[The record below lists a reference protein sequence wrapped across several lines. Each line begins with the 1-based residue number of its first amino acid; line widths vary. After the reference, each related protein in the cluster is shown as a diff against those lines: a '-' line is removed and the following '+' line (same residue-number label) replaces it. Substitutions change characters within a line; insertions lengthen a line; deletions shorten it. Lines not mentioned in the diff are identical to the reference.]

1 MSKNKIEDQAVFGC
15 YSQSEN
21 KVTLALLKVLERAHG
36 DSLLRNLIE
45 AADGEDLP
53 DNNIVLES
61 QVTDTAQHSI
71 PDGKISCQYAF
82 QYFIESKL
90 SEDIPAKQL
99 QQHLETVH
107 SLQEKNVNAHLIYIT
122 QHSQRPKELKE
133 HNEVLWINWTTVTKC
148 LREYE
153 EDNNDPVLKYLIEQ
167 FELFV
172 RSNNV
177 YDDSENRVLIVGG
190 SSAESVALNYN
201 FYACQAN
208 RSFRNTGY
216 IAFLRKKKI
225 SYLFKIVGEVKDSV
239 DLREEPSIVPP
250 SYFDEVEPDYQGTP
264 HKLFKLERVEEF
276 VGPINDD
283 SVDKNGKH
291 CAFVQR
297 QGYTTLEQ
305 FMDANLTSD
314 LRD

>member
-15 YSQSEN
+15 YSQNEN
-21 KVTLALLKVLERAHG
+21 KVTLALLKILERAKG

-45 AADGEDLP
+45 LADGEDLP
-53 DNNIVLES
+53 DNQILLES
-61 QVTDTAQHSI
+61 QVTDTAEHSI

-99 QQHLETVH
+99 QQHLETVR
-107 SLQEKNVNAHLIYIT
+107 KTPNAHLIYIT

-133 HNEVLWINWTTVTKC
+133 HNEVLWTNWTKVTKC
-148 LREYE
+148 LRSYE
-153 EDNNDPVLKYLIEQ
+153 DDNNDPVLKYLIEQ

-190 SSAESVALNYN
+190 NFAEDVALKYN

-225 SYLFKIVGEVKDSV
+225 SYLFKIVGEVKNSV
-239 DLREEPSIVPP
+239 NLREDPEIVPP
-250 SYFDEVEPDYQGTP
+250 SYFDEVELDYQGTP
-264 HKLFKLERVEEF
+264 HKLFKLERVETF
-276 VGPINDD
+276 VGPIIDD

-297 QGYTTLEQ
+297 QGYTTYDQ
-305 FMDANLTSD
+305 FMDAKVTSD

>member
-21 KVTLALLKVLERAHG
+21 KVTLALLKVLERAKG
-36 DSLLRNLIE
+36 DALLRNLIE
-45 AADGEDLP
+45 VADGEDLP

-61 QVTDTAQHSI
+61 QVTDTAEHSI

-99 QQHLETVH
+99 QQHLETVR
-107 SLQEKNVNAHLIYIT
+107 KTPNAHLIYIT
-122 QHSQRPKELKE
+122 QHSQRPKELME
-133 HNEVLWINWTTVTKC
+133 HKDVLWTNWTKVTEC
-148 LREYE
+148 LRSYE
-153 EDNNDPVLKYLIEQ
+153 DDNNDPVLKYLIEQ

-172 RSNNV
+172 RSNKV

-190 SSAESVALNYN
+190 NFAEDVALKYN

-239 DLREEPSIVPP
+239 NLREEPGIVPP
-250 SYFDEVEPDYQGTP
+250 SYFDEVELDYQGTP

-276 VGPINDD
+276 AGPIIDD

-297 QGYTTLEQ
+297 QGYTTLDQ
-305 FMDANLTSD
+305 FMNAKVTSD

>member
-15 YSQSEN
+15 YSQNEN
-21 KVTLALLKVLERAHG
+21 KVTLALLKILERAKG

-45 AADGEDLP
+45 LADGEDLP
-53 DNNIVLES
+53 DNQILLES
-61 QVTDTAQHSI
+61 QVTDTAEHSI

-99 QQHLETVH
+99 QQHLETVR
-107 SLQEKNVNAHLIYIT
+107 KTPNAHLIYIT
-122 QHSQRPKELKE
+122 QHSQRPKELME
-133 HNEVLWINWTTVTKC
+133 HKDVLWTNWTKVTEC
-148 LREYE
+148 LRDYE
-153 EDNNDPVLKYLIEQ
+153 DDNNDPVLKYLIEQ

-190 SSAESVALNYN
+190 NFAESVALNYN

-225 SYLFKIVGEVKDSV
+225 SYLFKVVGEVKDAV
-239 DLREEPSIVPP
+239 NLREEPSIVPP

-264 HKLFKLERVEEF
+264 HKLFKLERVETF
-276 VGPINDD
+276 VDPIIDD

-305 FMDANLTSD
+305 FKNAKLTSD

>member
-21 KVTLALLKVLERAHG
+21 KVTLALLKILERAKG

-45 AADGEDLP
+45 VADGEDLP
-53 DNNIVLES
+53 DNQILLES
-61 QVTDTAQHSI
+61 QVTDTAEHSI

-99 QQHLETVH
+99 QQHLETVR
-107 SLQEKNVNAHLIYIT
+107 KTPNAHLIYIT
-122 QHSQRPKELKE
+122 QHFQRPKELME
-133 HNEVLWINWTTVTKC
+133 HKDVLWTNWTKVTEC
-148 LREYE
+148 LRDYE
-153 EDNNDPVLKYLIEQ
+153 DDNNDPVLKYLIEQ

-225 SYLFKIVGEVKDSV
+225 SYLFKIVGEVKDSGN
-239 DLREEPSIVPP
+239 LREEPSIVPP

-297 QGYTTLEQ
+297 QGYTTLDQ
-305 FMDANLTSD
+305 FMNAKVTSD

>member
-21 KVTLALLKVLERAHG
+21 KVTLALLKVLERAKG
-36 DSLLRNLIE
+36 DALLRNLIE
-45 AADGEDLP
+45 EADGEDLP
-53 DNNIVLES
+53 DNNILLES
-61 QVTDTAQHSI
+61 QVTDTAEHSI

-99 QQHLETVH
+99 QQHLETVR
-107 SLQEKNVNAHLIYIT
+107 KTPNAHLIYIT
-122 QHSQRPKELKE
+122 QHSQRPKELME
-133 HNEVLWINWTTVTKC
+133 HKDVLWTNWTKVTEC
-148 LREYE
+148 LRSYE
-153 EDNNDPVLKYLIEQ
+153 DDNNDPVLKYLIEQ

-190 SSAESVALNYN
+190 NFAEDVALKYN

-239 DLREEPSIVPP
+239 NLREEPGIVPP
-250 SYFDEVEPDYQGTP
+250 SYFDEVELDYQGTP

-276 VGPINDD
+276 AGPIIDD

-297 QGYTTLEQ
+297 QGYTTLDQ
-305 FMDANLTSD
+305 FMNAKVTSD

>member
-1 MSKNKIEDQAVFGC
+1 MRDYED
-15 YSQSEN
+15 
-21 KVTLALLKVLERAHG
+21 
-36 DSLLRNLIE
+36 
-45 AADGEDLP
+45 
-53 DNNIVLES
+53 
-61 QVTDTAQHSI
+61 
-71 PDGKISCQYAF
+71 
-82 QYFIESKL
+82 
-90 SEDIPAKQL
+90 
-99 QQHLETVH
+99 
-107 SLQEKNVNAHLIYIT
+107 
-122 QHSQRPKELKE
+122 
-133 HNEVLWINWTTVTKC
+133 
-148 LREYE
+148 
-153 EDNNDPVLKYLIEQ
+153 DNNDPVLKYLIEQ

-190 SSAESVALNYN
+190 NFAESVALNYN

-216 IAFLRKKKI
+216 IAFLRKKNI
-225 SYLFKIVGEVKDSV
+225 SYLFKIVGEVKDAV
-239 DLREEPSIVPP
+239 NLREEPSIVPP

-264 HKLFKLERVEEF
+264 HKLFKLERVETF
-276 VGPINDD
+276 VDPIIDD

-305 FMDANLTSD
+305 FKNAKLTSD

>member
-15 YSQSEN
+15 YSQNEN
-21 KVTLALLKVLERAHG
+21 KVTLALLKILERAKG

-45 AADGEDLP
+45 LADGEDLP
-53 DNNIVLES
+53 DNQILLES
-61 QVTDTAQHSI
+61 QVTDTAEHSI

-99 QQHLETVH
+99 QQHLETVR
-107 SLQEKNVNAHLIYIT
+107 KTPNAHLIYIT
-122 QHSQRPKELKE
+122 QHSQRPKELME
-133 HNEVLWINWTTVTKC
+133 HKDVLWTNWTKVTEC
-148 LREYE
+148 LRDYE
-153 EDNNDPVLKYLIEQ
+153 DDNNDPVLKYLIEQ

-190 SSAESVALNYN
+190 NFAEDVALKYN

-239 DLREEPSIVPP
+239 NLREEPGIVPP
-250 SYFDEVEPDYQGTP
+250 SYFDEVELDYQGTP

-276 VGPINDD
+276 AGPIIDD

-297 QGYTTLEQ
+297 QGYTTLDQ
-305 FMDANLTSD
+305 FRNAKVTSD

>member
-21 KVTLALLKVLERAHG
+21 KVTLALLKVLERAKG
-36 DSLLRNLIE
+36 DALLRNLIE
-45 AADGEDLP
+45 VADGEDLP

-61 QVTDTAQHSI
+61 QVTDTAEHSI

-99 QQHLETVH
+99 QQHLETVR
-107 SLQEKNVNAHLIYIT
+107 KTPNAHLVYIT

-133 HNEVLWINWTTVTKC
+133 HNEVLWTNWTTVTKC

-153 EDNNDPVLKYLIEQ
+153 DDNNDPVLKYLIEQ

-190 SSAESVALNYN
+190 NFAEDVALKYN

-225 SYLFKIVGEVKDSV
+225 SYLFKIVGEVKDAV
-239 DLREEPSIVPP
+239 NLREEPGIVPP
-250 SYFDEVEPDYQGTP
+250 SYFDEVELDYQGTP

-276 VGPINDD
+276 AGPIIDD

-297 QGYTTLEQ
+297 QGYTTLDQ
-305 FMDANLTSD
+305 FMNAKVTSD

>member
-21 KVTLALLKVLERAHG
+21 KVTLALLKVLERAKG
-36 DSLLRNLIE
+36 DALLRNLIE
-45 AADGEDLP
+45 EADGEDLP
-53 DNNIVLES
+53 DNNILLES
-61 QVTDTAQHSI
+61 QVTDTAEHSI

-99 QQHLETVH
+99 QQHLETVR
-107 SLQEKNVNAHLIYIT
+107 KTPNAHLIYIT
-122 QHSQRPKELKE
+122 QHSQRPKELME
-133 HNEVLWINWTTVTKC
+133 HKDVLWTNWTKVTEC
-148 LREYE
+148 LRSYE
-153 EDNNDPVLKYLIEQ
+153 DDNNDPVLKYLIEQ

-190 SSAESVALNYN
+190 NFAEDVALKYN

-239 DLREEPSIVPP
+239 NLREEPGIVPP
-250 SYFDEVEPDYQGTP
+250 SYFDEVEFDYQGTP

-276 VGPINDD
+276 AGPIIDD

-297 QGYTTLEQ
+297 QGYTTLDQ
-305 FMDANLTSD
+305 FMNAKVTSD

>member
-21 KVTLALLKVLERAHG
+21 KVTLALLKVLERAKG
-36 DSLLRNLIE
+36 DALLRNLIE
-45 AADGEDLP
+45 EADGEDLP
-53 DNNIVLES
+53 DNNILLES
-61 QVTDTAQHSI
+61 QVTDTAEHSI

-99 QQHLETVH
+99 QQHLETVR
-107 SLQEKNVNAHLIYIT
+107 KTPNAHLIYIT
-122 QHSQRPKELKE
+122 QHSQRPKELME
-133 HNEVLWINWTTVTKC
+133 HKDVLWTNWTKVTEC
-148 LREYE
+148 LRSYE
-153 EDNNDPVLKYLIEQ
+153 DDNNDPVLKYLIEQ

-190 SSAESVALNYN
+190 NFAEDVALKYN

-225 SYLFKIVGEVKDSV
+225 SYLFKIVGEVKDAV
-239 DLREEPSIVPP
+239 NLREEPGIVPP
-250 SYFDEVEPDYQGTP
+250 SYFDEVEFDYQGTP

-276 VGPINDD
+276 AGPIIDD

-297 QGYTTLEQ
+297 QGYTTLDQ
-305 FMDANLTSD
+305 FMNAKVTSD

>member
-15 YSQSEN
+15 YSQNEN
-21 KVTLALLKVLERAHG
+21 KVTLALLKILERAKG

-45 AADGEDLP
+45 VADGEDLP
-53 DNNIVLES
+53 DNQILLES
-61 QVTDTAQHSI
+61 QVTDTAEHSI

-99 QQHLETVH
+99 QQHLETVR
-107 SLQEKNVNAHLIYIT
+107 KTPNAHLIYIT
-122 QHSQRPKELKE
+122 QHSQRPKELME
-133 HNEVLWINWTTVTKC
+133 HKDVLWTNWTKVTEC
-148 LREYE
+148 LRDYE
-153 EDNNDPVLKYLIEQ
+153 DDNNDPVLKYLIEQ

-190 SSAESVALNYN
+190 NFAESVALNYN

-225 SYLFKIVGEVKDSV
+225 SYLFKIVGEVKDAV
-239 DLREEPSIVPP
+239 NLREEPSIVPP

-264 HKLFKLERVEEF
+264 HKLFKLERVETF
-276 VGPINDD
+276 VDPIIDD

-305 FMDANLTSD
+305 FKNAKLTSD

>member
-21 KVTLALLKVLERAHG
+21 KVTLALLKVLERAKG
-36 DSLLRNLIE
+36 DALLRNLIE
-45 AADGEDLP
+45 VADGEDLP
-53 DNNIVLES
+53 DNNILLES
-61 QVTDTAQHSI
+61 QVTDTAEHSI

-99 QQHLETVH
+99 QQHLETVR
-107 SLQEKNVNAHLIYIT
+107 KTPNAHLIYIT
-122 QHSQRPKELKE
+122 QHSQRPKELME
-133 HNEVLWINWTTVTKC
+133 HKDVLWTNWTKVTEC
-148 LREYE
+148 LRSYE
-153 EDNNDPVLKYLIEQ
+153 DDNNDPVLKYLIEQ

-172 RSNNV
+172 RSNKV

-190 SSAESVALNYN
+190 NFAESVALNYN

-239 DLREEPSIVPP
+239 NLREEPGIVPP
-250 SYFDEVEPDYQGTP
+250 SYFDEVELDYQGTP

-276 VGPINDD
+276 AGPIIDD

-297 QGYTTLEQ
+297 QGYTTLDQ
-305 FMDANLTSD
+305 FMNAKVTSD

>member
-15 YSQSEN
+15 YSQNEN
-21 KVTLALLKVLERAHG
+21 KVTLALLKVLERANG
-36 DSLLRNLIE
+36 DALLRNLIE
-45 AADGEDLP
+45 VADGEDLP

-61 QVTDTAQHSI
+61 QVTDTAEHSI

-99 QQHLETVH
+99 QQHLETVR
-107 SLQEKNVNAHLIYIT
+107 KTPNAHLIYIT
-122 QHSQRPKELKE
+122 QHSQRPKELME
-133 HNEVLWINWTTVTKC
+133 HKDVLWTNWTKVTEC
-148 LREYE
+148 LRSYE
-153 EDNNDPVLKYLIEQ
+153 DDNNDPVLKYLIEQ

-190 SSAESVALNYN
+190 NFAEDVALKYN

-225 SYLFKIVGEVKDSV
+225 SYLFKIVGEVKDAV
-239 DLREEPSIVPP
+239 NLREEPGIVPL
-250 SYFDEVEPDYQGTP
+250 SYFDEVELDYQGTP

-276 VGPINDD
+276 AGPIIDD

-297 QGYTTLEQ
+297 QGYTTLDQ
-305 FMDANLTSD
+305 FMNAKVTSD

>member
-15 YSQSEN
+15 YSQNEN
-21 KVTLALLKVLERAHG
+21 KVTLALLKILERAKG

-45 AADGEDLP
+45 LADGEDLP
-53 DNNIVLES
+53 DNQILLES
-61 QVTDTAQHSI
+61 QVTDTAEHSI

-99 QQHLETVH
+99 QQHLETVR
-107 SLQEKNVNAHLIYIT
+107 KTPNAHLIYIT
-122 QHSQRPKELKE
+122 QHSQRPKELME
-133 HNEVLWINWTTVTKC
+133 HKDVLWTNWTKVTEC
-148 LREYE
+148 LRSYE
-153 EDNNDPVLKYLIEQ
+153 DDNNDPVLKYLIEQ

-190 SSAESVALNYN
+190 NFAEDVALKYN

-239 DLREEPSIVPP
+239 NLREEPEIVPP

-276 VGPINDD
+276 EGPIDDD
-283 SVDKNGKH
+283 SVGRNGKH

-297 QGYTTLEQ
+297 QAYTTLEQ
-305 FMDANLTSD
+305 FMDAKVTSD

>member
-21 KVTLALLKVLERAHG
+21 KVTLALLKVLERAKG
-36 DSLLRNLIE
+36 DALLRNLIE
-45 AADGEDLP
+45 EADGEDLP
-53 DNNIVLES
+53 DNNILLES
-61 QVTDTAQHSI
+61 QVTDTAEHSI

-99 QQHLETVH
+99 QQHLETVR
-107 SLQEKNVNAHLIYIT
+107 KTPNAHLVYIT

-133 HNEVLWINWTTVTKC
+133 HNEVLWTNWTTVTKC
-148 LREYE
+148 LRDYE
-153 EDNNDPVLKYLIEQ
+153 DDNNDPVLKYLIEQ

-190 SSAESVALNYN
+190 NFAEDVALKYN

-239 DLREEPSIVPP
+239 NLREEPGIVPP
-250 SYFDEVEPDYQGTP
+250 SYFDEVELDYQGTP

-276 VGPINDD
+276 AGPIIDD

-297 QGYTTLEQ
+297 QGYTTLDQ
-305 FMDANLTSD
+305 FMNAKVTSD

>member
-21 KVTLALLKVLERAHG
+21 KVTLALLKVLERAKG
-36 DSLLRNLIE
+36 DALLRNLIE
-45 AADGEDLP
+45 EADGEDLP
-53 DNNIVLES
+53 DNNILLES
-61 QVTDTAQHSI
+61 QVTDTAEHSI

-99 QQHLETVH
+99 QQHLEAVRKTP
-107 SLQEKNVNAHLIYIT
+107 NAHLIYIT
-122 QHSQRPKELKE
+122 QHSQRPKELME
-133 HNEVLWINWTTVTKC
+133 HKDVLWTNWTKVTEC
-148 LREYE
+148 LRSYE
-153 EDNNDPVLKYLIEQ
+153 DDNNDPVLKYLIEQ

-190 SSAESVALNYN
+190 NFAEDVALKYN

-225 SYLFKIVGEVKDSV
+225 SYLFKIVGEVKDAV
-239 DLREEPSIVPP
+239 NLREEPSIVPP
-250 SYFDEVEPDYQGTP
+250 SYFDEVELDYQGTP

-276 VGPINDD
+276 AGPIIDD

-297 QGYTTLEQ
+297 QGYTTLDQ
-305 FMDANLTSD
+305 FMNAKVTSD

>member
-15 YSQSEN
+15 YSQNEN
-21 KVTLALLKVLERAHG
+21 KVTLALLKVLERANG
-36 DSLLRNLIE
+36 DALLRNLIE
-45 AADGEDLP
+45 EADGEDLP

-61 QVTDTAQHSI
+61 QVTDTAEHSI

-99 QQHLETVH
+99 QQHLETVR
-107 SLQEKNVNAHLIYIT
+107 KTPNAHLIYIT
-122 QHSQRPKELKE
+122 QHSQRPKELME
-133 HNEVLWINWTTVTKC
+133 HKDVLWTNWTKVTEC
-148 LREYE
+148 LRSYE
-153 EDNNDPVLKYLIEQ
+153 DDNNDPVLKYLIEQ

-190 SSAESVALNYN
+190 NFAEDVALKYN

-225 SYLFKIVGEVKDSV
+225 SYLFKIVGDVKDAV
-239 DLREEPSIVPP
+239 NLREEPSIVPP
-250 SYFDEVEPDYQGTP
+250 SYFDEVEPDYHGTP
-264 HKLFKLERVEEF
+264 HKLFKLERVETF
-276 VGPINDD
+276 VDPIIDD

-297 QGYTTLEQ
+297 QGYTTLDQ
-305 FMDANLTSD
+305 FMNAKVTSD

>member
-1 MSKNKIEDQAVFGC
+1 MARLVASM
-15 YSQSEN
+15 
-21 KVTLALLKVLERAHG
+21 L
-36 DSLLRNLIE
+36 
-45 AADGEDLP
+45 
-53 DNNIVLES
+53 
-61 QVTDTAQHSI
+61 
-71 PDGKISCQYAF
+71 F

-107 SLQEKNVNAHLIYIT
+107 KTPNAHLIYIT
-122 QHSQRPKELKE
+122 QHSQRPKELME
-133 HNEVLWINWTTVTKC
+133 HKDVLWTNWTSVTEC
-148 LREYE
+148 LRDYE
-153 EDNNDPVLKYLIEQ
+153 DANNDPVLKYLIEQ

-177 YDDSENRVLIVGG
+177 YDDRENRVLIVGG
-190 SSAESVALNYN
+190 NFAEDVALKYN

-208 RSFRNTGY
+208 RSFRNSGY

-225 SYLFKIVGEVKDSV
+225 SYLFKVVGEVKDSV
-239 DLREEPSIVPP
+239 NLREEPSIVPP
-250 SYFDEVEPDYQGTP
+250 SYFDEVEPDYQGIP

-276 VGPINDD
+276 EGPIIDD

-297 QGYTTLEQ
+297 QGYTTLDQ
-305 FMDANLTSD
+305 FMNAKVTSD